1 MADFSISGRMSVA
14 GLQNQFKKTFGLE
27 LRVYKGTKFAD
38 PKATLASLS
47 EKKVD
52 DFDCKGNT
60 KVGNFEIKFEA
71 ATGLKVQV
79 ATLPNAA
86 VEPGKLVNND
96 FTLSKASTMFGK
108 TK

>member
-1 MADFSISGRMSVA
+1 MADFKISGRMSVS

-27 LRVYKGTKFAD
+27 LRVYKGPKFAE

-47 EKKVD
+47 DKKVD
-52 DFDCKGNT
+52 DFECKGNT
-60 KVGNFEIKFEA
+60 KVGNFESKFES

-79 ATLPNAA
+79 ATLPDAK

-96 FTLSKASTMFGK
+96 FTLSKASSMFGVK
-108 TK
+108 